1 MGTRA
6 KIGEEIA
13 ALATEVRELAH
24 RRGAGLPD
32 LETLV
37 EFIVAAF
44 GYRARELAQAMDSRG
59 LGTFTEAVSTLEIAP
74 AAQELRACAAAAF
87 EAADHNDLPAFRR
100 TSQRLREALRALLEA
115 RAGKWR
121 HLSAARDL
129 YPPSWQSALD
139 LVEHVRVKVP
149 GLTRWQV
156 LVWAGKALAC
166 ATEDVWL
173 WRLWQ
178 TGWREYQ
185 EDSLQRGRSGMS
197 EEMWRQEV
205 AQHTLPEEEA
215 RVVDSWPAPP
225 DAEWPEGN
233 TKALL
238 PRLRKWQAKLG
249 ALEATETVAGN
260 STVLSGAAPGTE

>member
-6 KIGEEIA
+6 KIEEEIA
-13 ALATEVRELAH
+13 ALAAEVRELA
-24 RRGAGLPD
+24 RTRGAGLPD

-44 GYRARELAQAMDSRG
+44 GHQRARELAQAMDSRG
-59 LGTFTEAVSTLEIAP
+59 LGTFAEAVSTLEIAP

-100 TSQRLREALRALLEA
+100 ASERLREALVALLVA
-115 RAGKWR
+115 RAGKWQ

-139 LVEHVRVKVP
+139 PVEHVRVKVP
-149 GLTRWQV
+149 GLTRWEV
-156 LVWAGKALAC
+156 LVWSGRALAC

-178 TGWREYQ
+178 TGWREHQ
-185 EDSLQRGRSGMS
+185 EDSLQRGRGGMS

-215 RVVDSWPAPP
+215 RVVDSWPVPP

-233 TKALL
+233 TKARL
-238 PRLRKWQAKLG
+238 PQIRKWQAQQG
-249 ALEATETVAGN
+249 ALDAALDMIAAG
-260 STVLSGAAPGTE
+260 SSAQ

>member
-6 KIGEEIA
+6 KIGEDIA
-13 ALATEVRELAH
+13 ALAAEVRELAH

-59 LGTFTEAVSTLEIAP
+59 LGTFTEAVSRLEIAP

-87 EAADHNDLPAFRR
+87 EAAEHNDLPAFRR
-100 TSQRLREALRALLEA
+100 ASQRLREALVALLEA
-115 RAGKWR
+115 RVGKWR
-121 HLSAARDL
+121 RLSAAQDL
-129 YPPSWQSALD
+129 YPPSWQSALNP
-139 LVEHVRVKVP
+139 VEHLRVKVP
-149 GLTRWQV
+149 GLTRWEV
-156 LVWAGKALAC
+156 LVWSGRALAC
-166 ATEDVWL
+166 AAEDVWL

-205 AQHTLPEEEA
+205 EQHTLPEEEA
-215 RVVDSWPAPP
+215 RVVDSWPVPP
-225 DAEWPEGN
+225 AEQWPE
-233 TKALL
+233 TYRQSLL
-238 PRLRKWQAKLG
+238 PRLRKWQADVG
-249 ALEATETVAGN
+249 ALEASLDLIAER
-260 STVLSGAAPGTE
+260 SGAQ